1 MPMITKQT
9 LQHIIDH
16 KTKPVGSLG
25 LLETIALQAAL
36 VQQTAKPVIS
46 KPTLLVFA
54 ADHGIAAGGLVN
66 PYPQAVTAQ
75 MLHNF
80 VHGGAAINVFCRQ
93 HHINLMVIDA
103 GVNTVFDDALPI
115 VHAKIAMGTADYSIG
130 VAMTEQQANTAIE
143 KGAAL
148 VQQVYNNGCN
158 TIAFGEMGIGNTSA
172 AALIMHHYTGLPVQQ
187 CTGKGT
193 GSNTLQL
200 LQKIKILE
208 TVVTLHQLTN
218 RQLSPCQLLSRIG
231 GFEIAM
237 IAGAFVKAYQLGM
250 LVVVDGFI
258 VTAAL
263 LVAQQLLLQNAAT
276 PAAANLLDNCIFA
289 HVSGEE
295 GHSKMLQFLQA
306 TPLLQLGMRLGEG
319 TGAALAIPLLQS
331 AVLFLNEMASFES
344 AGVQNK

>member
-1 MPMITKQT
+1 
-9 LQHIIDH
+9 L
-16 KTKPVGSLG
+16 
-25 LLETIALQAAL
+25 
-36 VQQTAKPVIS
+36 
-46 KPTLLVFA
+46 
-54 ADHGIAAGGLVN
+54 
-66 PYPQAVTAQ
+66 
-75 MLHNF
+75 
-80 VHGGAAINVFCRQ
+80 
-93 HHINLMVIDA
+93 
-103 GVNTVFDDALPI
+103 
-115 VHAKIAMGTADYSIG
+115 
-130 VAMTEQQANTAIE
+130 AMTEQQANTAIE

-148 VQQVYNNGCN
+148 VQQVYSNGCN

-172 AALIMHHYTGLPVQQ
+172 VALIMHHYTGLPVQQ

-208 TVVTLHQLTN
+208 TVATLHQLTN